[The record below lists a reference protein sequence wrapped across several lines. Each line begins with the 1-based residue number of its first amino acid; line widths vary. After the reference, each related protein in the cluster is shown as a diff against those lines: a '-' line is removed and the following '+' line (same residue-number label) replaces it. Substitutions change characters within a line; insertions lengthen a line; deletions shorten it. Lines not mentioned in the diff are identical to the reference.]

1 MYQGNHHTPEV
12 CSQNET
18 IIKNLSKYDIK
29 LLEKALEKRKAD
41 NNNVND
47 TVSSGDGP
55 STSKQAKH
63 QWSHAEMDACTSYV
77 GLNDNEAIRLAEF
90 IRDKE
95 ESIRAVEAHY
105 KQHLVDKKREL
116 EPYFSVED
124 VTYDIEKDNG
134 RVVPTV
140 HCSDI
145 LGLVRYEFI

>member
-18 IIKNLSKYDIK
+18 IIKNLSKYDTK
-29 LLEKALEKRKAD
+29 LLEKVLEKRKAD
-41 NNNVND
+41 NNNDAVP
-47 TVSSGDGP
+47 SGDGP

-95 ESIRAVEAHY
+95 ESKKAVEPHY
-105 KQHLVDKKREL
+105 KQNNILLTR
-116 EPYFSVED
+116 
-124 VTYDIEKDNG
+124 NG
-134 RVVPTV
+134 
-140 HCSDI
+140 S
-145 LGLVRYEFI
+145 